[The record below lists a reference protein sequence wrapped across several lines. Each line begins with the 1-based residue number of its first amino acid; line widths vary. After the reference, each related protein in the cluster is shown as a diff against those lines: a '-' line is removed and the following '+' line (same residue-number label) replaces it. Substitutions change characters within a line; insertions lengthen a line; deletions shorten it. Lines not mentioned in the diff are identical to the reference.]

1 MCCNRSIYGRHK
13 LPLALRRD
21 VTDYLVAKGWAVVDV
36 PYDVDASD
44 EVGWENEWLAYLADA
59 GVNGKAE
66 AVILVNW
73 LRARS
78 APGSGGTRSRACCLG
93 GR

>member
-1 MCCNRSIYGRHK
+1 M
-13 LPLALRRD
+13 
-21 VTDYLVAKGWAVVDV
+21 TDYLVAKGWAVVDV

-66 AVILVNW
+66 AGILVNW

-78 APGSGGTRSRACCLG
+78 TRACAVQVVVRPLG
-93 GR
+93 RELSVSASHPEAQA